1 MIRSADSMP
10 SAEEN
15 IVVAPKRAGLALFV
29 DPPMV
34 LVATDRCRRARLPV
48 RLGRR
53 CVVRALSKP
62 VISRRDAERS
72 HSSNRYN
79 ADKGAQLEPTSEV
92 AR

>member
-1 MIRSADSMP
+1 MP
-10 SAEEN
+10 SAGEN

-29 DPPMV
+29 DPPIV
-34 LVATDRCRRARLPV
+34 FVATDRCRRARLPV

-62 VISRRDAERS
+62 VIFPSRCGGAS
-72 HSSNRYN
+72 HSFNRYN
-79 ADKGAQLEPTSEV
+79 ADKGEQLEPTSEV

>member
-1 MIRSADSMP
+1 VAAQMIRSADSMP

-62 VISRRDAERS
+62 VIFPSRCG
-72 HSSNRYN
+72 
-79 ADKGAQLEPTSEV
+79 GAAIAPIAITPTR
-92 AR
+92 ARN